1 MTSQDTQLFIIDNIN
16 IHNSNQLIKI
26 MFEQLFKNDVNG
38 YTLYAHN
45 LGRFDAIFLIKELS
59 KLNYSIS
66 PLWKDNSILK
76 IKIYDPLTKQTIE
89 ILDSL
94 NLLPSKLKN
103 LLLTFNCKV
112 KKGNFPHLFV
122 NNRNLNYIGP
132 KPEIKYY
139 SLTNISAVD
148 YKKIKSP
155 WNLQEECFK
164 YLKNDIDGLLEI
176 INKVS
181 EYYFTNYNVNITN
194 YMTLPSLCISIFGNN
209 FFNNEIYSIKM
220 IKGPIEKYIR
230 DSYYGGNV
238 GSFAQDNNGIIGK
251 GYHYDMNS
259 QYPAAMLNKMPIGN
273 PVFST
278 NSNLD
283 YYSGFVFAKIIPPSE
298 NKLKNLY
305 IQYRDLRGNII
316 CPRTPFVRWIDTIEL
331 NYAIDEGYKAKI
343 MCGINFPESNKV
355 DSENLFKDYVDHFYN
370 KKLNAKN
377 PIERMIA
384 KLSLN
389 SLYGKFGQKDI
400 VSKIKIMT
408 RKEADK
414 LIKLYHYTYLSDITK
429 DLVLIKYTSKLNEKL
444 RRLYKEEENEINT
457 KFLSKDRGVVSAVQI
472 SSRISALARVSIN
485 KYKNIKGN
493 KLYYSDTDSLILEN
507 KLTPNI
513 IGKEIGKWKL
523 EGEILKGIFV
533 RSKLYMYEDING
545 YIKKVAS
552 GVNANDLSYQ
562 DYIELANGKPVTSNK
577 LKMNINWKNLNI
589 NVINE
594 KITLQKNK

>member
-1 MTSQDTQLFIIDNIN
+1 MINQDTELFIIDNIN

-26 MFEQLFKNDVNG
+26 MFEQLFKKDVNG
-38 YTLYAHN
+38 YTLYTHN
-45 LGRFDAIFLIKELS
+45 LGRFDAIFLIKELA

-76 IKIYDPLTKQTIE
+76 IKIFDPESKQRIE

-112 KKGNFPHLFV
+112 KKGEFPHLFV
-122 NNRNLNYIGP
+122 NRNNLNYIGP
-132 KPEIKYY
+132 KPDIKYY
-139 SLTNISAVD
+139 SLTNISEDD
-148 YKKIKSP
+148 YNKINNQ
-155 WNLQEECFK
+155 WNLKVECFK

-176 INKVS
+176 MIKVS
-181 EYYFTNYNVNITN
+181 EYYFKNYNLNITN

-209 FFNNEIYSIKM
+209 FFNNEKYSIKM

-230 DSYYGGNV
+230 ESYYGGNV
-238 GSFAQDNNGIIGK
+238 GCFNKENNGIIGN

-273 PVFST
+273 PVFS
-278 NSNLD
+278 NNCNLE

-305 IQYRDLRGNII
+305 IQYRDRGII
-316 CPRTPFVRWIDTIEL
+316 TCPRTPFIRWIDTIEL
-331 NYAIDEGYKAKI
+331 NYAIQDGYKADI
-343 MCGINFPESNKV
+343 ICGINFPESNKV
-355 DSENLFKDYVDHFYN
+355 DSENLFKNYVDHFYN
-370 KKLNAKN
+370 KKLNAKD

-400 VSKIKIMT
+400 ESKIRIVTKN
-408 RKEADK
+408 EADK
-414 LIKLYHYTYLSDITK
+414 LIKVYHYTYLSYITN
-429 DLVLIKYTSKLNEKL
+429 DLVLIKYSSKLNEKI
-444 RRLYKEEENEINT
+444 RRLYKEEENELNR
-457 KFLSKDRGVVSAVQI
+457 KFISKDRGVVSAVQI

-485 KYKNIKGN
+485 KYKNIEGN
-493 KLYYSDTDSLILEN
+493 NLYYSDTDSLILEN
-507 KLTPNI
+507 KLSSEE
-513 IGKEIGKWKL
+513 IGNELGKWKL
-523 EGEILKGIFV
+523 EAEILKGIFV

-545 YIKKVAS
+545 NIKKVAS
-552 GVNANDLSYQ
+552 GVNAKELNYQ
-562 DYIELANGKPVTSNK
+562 DYIDLGNGKSVTTHK

-589 NVINE
+589 KIINE
-594 KITLQKNK
+594 NITLQKM